1 MAIKTWTYY
10 DVTKLNL
17 AIQNKLN
24 YFVID
29 PNIDFNI
36 LTNKYMFKI
45 KGIKIMGDYIKQL

>member
-24 YFVID
+24 YLV
-29 PNIDFNI
+29 NN
-36 LTNKYMFKI
+36 LSKQNRVCYNKKR
-45 KGIKIMGDYIKQL
+45 KGVPQNADIG